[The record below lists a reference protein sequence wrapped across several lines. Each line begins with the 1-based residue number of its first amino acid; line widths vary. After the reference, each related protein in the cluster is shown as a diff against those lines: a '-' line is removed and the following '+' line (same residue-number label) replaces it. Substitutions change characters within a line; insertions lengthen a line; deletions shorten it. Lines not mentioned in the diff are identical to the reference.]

1 MYQKKQSSSQQ
12 KDKKACREPRFLFT
26 FNKSR
31 EREREREREKER
43 EGSFDAPTSNQ
54 ARLSSR

>member
-12 KDKKACREPRFLFT
+12 KDKKACREPRFLFM

-31 EREREREREKER
+31 ERERER
-43 EGSFDAPTSNQ
+43 GGFDAPTSNQ

>member
-12 KDKKACREPRFLFT
+12 KDKKACREPRFLFM

-31 EREREREREKER
+31 ERERERER
-43 EGSFDAPTSNQ
+43 GGFDAPTSNQ
-54 ARLSSR
+54 ARFSSR